1 MEFWTVVVNG
11 LVDQGPGRRKIGK
24 SETRKYGK
32 ENIGGKFGKIIK
44 VTFVSSNQITFLT
57 VKEG

>member
-1 MEFWTVVVNG
+1 MAW

-32 ENIGGKFGKIIK
+32 ANIGGKFGKIIK
-44 VTFVSSNQITFLT
+44 VTFVSSNQIMFLT